1 MVQPDT
7 VRPGTIAGSVRRPPG
22 PIPPLLWV
30 GAPGVQLDV
39 ADPAA
44 APVLN
49 SLDLAAVARGAA
61 VAVAVSLP
69 ASLVGLVVVDDADN
83 PGLVLAFLLLVLG
96 GLAAGGY
103 VAGRRVPT
111 APLLNG
117 AAAALAA
124 FVLIQG
130 IGLVRRVATGA
141 PFSLSSVA
149 FAAFLAYCCGLL
161 GGVAASRRHSVGPT

>member
-1 MVQPDT
+1 MQYGAAGHGASRDNRGQRSPS
-7 VRPGTIAGSVRRPPG
+7 PGA
-22 PIPPLLWV
+22 PLPWV
-30 GAPGVQLDV
+30 HAPGVLVVV
-39 ADPAA
+39 ADPTAA
-44 APVLN
+44 QVLN
-49 SLDLAAVARGAA
+49 SLDLAAVVRGGA
-61 VAVAVSLP
+61 VAIAVSLP
-69 ASLVGLVVVDDADN
+69 ASLVGVVVVDDGDN
-83 PGLVLAFLLLVLG
+83 PSLVLAFLLVVLG
-96 GLAAGGY
+96 GLGAGGY

-161 GGVAASRRHSVGPT
+161 GGLAASRRHSVGPT